1 MKDKIFIEL
10 IVPDIEEIYNIY
22 IPINKRI
29 GNIIKLLNKAI
40 YELTDGVFIGT
51 NKIGLYN
58 RETGVKYDINKLVR
72 ETDIRNGTVLVLLQ
86 IKKQNKQMHFFAL
99 AFTPL
104 FDIINIVSV
113 MMTMYNTY
121 KFRLYP
127 IDSQK
132 ELINKMFGCNRF
144 IYNYYLDKIKVELL
158 KLKWV
163 NIREYRNINK
173 TSGRMKSATISR
185 ESKD

>member
-72 ETDIRNGTVLVLLQ
+72 ETDIRNGTVLVLL
-86 IKKQNKQMHFFAL
+86 
-99 AFTPL
+99 
-104 FDIINIVSV
+104 
-113 MMTMYNTY
+113 
-121 KFRLYP
+121 
-127 IDSQK
+127 
-132 ELINKMFGCNRF
+132 
-144 IYNYYLDKIKVELL
+144 
-158 KLKWV
+158 
-163 NIREYRNINK
+163 
-173 TSGRMKSATISR
+173 
-185 ESKD
+185 